1 MRRILPGVFT
11 IGVSVSYVEILLLV
25 FLFGKCLLYTYCQLE
40 ISTLDIQETITQV
53 KQLST
58 FPCTGRHKSQGSLK

>member
-1 MRRILPGVFT
+1 MRRIVPGVFT

-25 FLFGKCLLYTYCQLE
+25 FLFGKCLLYTYCQPQNSTLE
-40 ISTLDIQETITQV
+40 IQEIITQV